1 MHAASNRAD
10 RRTVRQANTSSN
22 SPPTVHAAHADVAPR
37 RSGRRLATP
46 ALALIA
52 AAALLVGCETMSE
65 RERGGV
71 TGAAVGAV
79 AGAAIGSAT
88 GGSAGSGAVIGGVA
102 GAVAGNLWSK
112 RMQDKQRA
120 MEQATA
126 GTDVAVSRTENNEL
140 KVNVPADFSFDVGR
154 AEIRPVMR
162 PVLDPFAQG
171 LDPNMRVRIV
181 GHTDNTGSD
190 AINDPL
196 SVRRAEAVRD
206 YLAGRGVAPSRV
218 QISGRGSREPVASN
232 ANEAGR
238 AQNRRVEIYLSEP
251 QA

>member
-1 MHAASNRAD
+1 MHNTPPRSLA
-10 RRTVRQANTSSN
+10 RRPSRPV
-22 SPPTVHAAHADVAPR
+22 PT
-37 RSGRRLATP
+37 

-52 AAALLVGCETMSE
+52 AAALFAGCANMSE
-65 RERGGV
+65 RERGTA

-79 AGAAIGSAT
+79 AGAAIGTAT
-88 GGSAGSGAVIGGVA
+88 GGRTGTSAAIGGVA
-102 GAVAGNLWSK
+102 GAVAGNLWSR
-112 RMQDKQRA
+112 RMEDKQRA

-126 GTDVAVSRTENNEL
+126 GTDVAVTRTQNNEL

-154 AEIRPVMR
+154 ADIRPAMR

-171 LDPNMRVRIV
+171 LDPSMRVRIV
-181 GHTDNTGSD
+181 GHTDNTGTD
-190 AINDPL
+190 AINEPL

-206 YLAGRGVAPSRV
+206 YLAGRGVSPARV
-218 QISGRGSREPVASN
+218 QIDGRGAREPVASN
-232 ANEAGR
+232 ATEAGR